1 MNLVRQTIFVLLF
14 AASISVAQQVN
25 SNGAVAD
32 KKPSDDLN
40 QQLPSWLKLSGE
52 FRLRFEEFGSSGFM
66 NPEDSYLLTRARFNL
81 SIQPVSWLRFFGQTQ
96 DARAFFQNVP
106 HPAPP
111 YQDTW
116 DIRQAFVEVGK
127 PEKGPVVLRAG
138 RQEINLGDQRL
149 VGSLEW
155 TNTARSFDAVRLSLR
170 HSGYRLDAFA
180 SSVVDQRDQEL
191 NHHKQGNNLHGL
203 YGGLDSLFPG
213 STIEPYILWRLSPVS
228 LSPVTEHGV
237 RGKLNEKTAGV
248 RWMGKLPLGFDYN
261 VEMAK
266 QFGSLGLDPISAWAG
281 HWLVG
286 KKFASAKWQPRW
298 LVEYNYA
305 SGDSSPADGTRGTFD
320 QLYPTGHLK
329 YGLTDQVGWRNIHD
343 VHTGIELKLSRK

>member
-1 MNLVRQTIFVLLF
+1 MNLVRQTVFVLLF

-52 FRLRFEEFGSSGFM
+52 FRLRFEEFGSSGFI
-66 NPEDSYLLTRARFNL
+66 NPEDSYLLTRTRFNL
-81 SIQPVSWLRFFGQTQ
+81 SIQPVSWLRFFGQAQ

-127 PEKGPVVLRAG
+127 TEKGPVALRAG

-149 VGSLEW
+149 VGSLDW

-180 SSVVDQRDQEL
+180 SSVVDQHDQEL

-203 YGGLDSLFPG
+203 YGSLDSLLPG
-213 STIEPYILWRLSPVS
+213 STIEPYILWRLSPRF
-228 LSPVTEHGV
+228 LFRPLPNTEFEA
-237 RGKLNEKTAGV
+237 N
-248 RWMGKLPLGFDYN
+248 
-261 VEMAK
+261 
-266 QFGSLGLDPISAWAG
+266 
-281 HWLVG
+281 
-286 KKFASAKWQPRW
+286 
-298 LVEYNYA
+298 
-305 SGDSSPADGTRGTFD
+305 
-320 QLYPTGHLK
+320 
-329 YGLTDQVGWRNIHD
+329 
-343 VHTGIELKLSRK
+343 